1 MNKLLKGYLIGKAI
15 EITIAGT
22 TLLIA
27 KHKGYLPEMS
37 QVSAD
42 IPNMER
48 HKKAI
53 RKRLAR

>member
-1 MNKLLKGYLIGKAI
+1 MNKLLKVYLIGKAI

-27 KHKGYLPEMS
+27 KHEGYLPEMS

-42 IPNMER
+42 IPNVER
-48 HKKAI
+48 YKKAL
-53 RKRLAR
+53 RKRLTR